1 MTIKMTKQTIFTC
14 ITLVLAVAF
23 MTAVEARTSD
33 KWRLHFNGK
42 ADTDGVLVIE
52 LSPLGGQP
60 ITIQAEIKNNT
71 RENEAARE
79 VTRKLRDVLKDDYNI
94 RHDDGEEI
102 IIKAEGGRADFGLEV
117 ISNTVDGL
125 KVRTDHE

>member
-1 MTIKMTKQTIFTC
+1 MKIKTTKQALLTCLSLALAIIFT
-14 ITLVLAVAF
+14 
-23 MTAVEARTSD
+23 TAAEARPSD

-42 ADTDGVLVIE
+42 ANNDGVLVIE
-52 LSPLGGQP
+52 LIPVGGQP
-60 ITIQAEIKNNT
+60 ITIQAEIRNNT

-79 VTRKLRDVLKDDYNI
+79 VTRKLRGVLKDDYNI

-102 IIKAEGGRADFGLEV
+102 KIKAEGGRADFELEV
-117 ISNTVDGL
+117 ISNTADGL